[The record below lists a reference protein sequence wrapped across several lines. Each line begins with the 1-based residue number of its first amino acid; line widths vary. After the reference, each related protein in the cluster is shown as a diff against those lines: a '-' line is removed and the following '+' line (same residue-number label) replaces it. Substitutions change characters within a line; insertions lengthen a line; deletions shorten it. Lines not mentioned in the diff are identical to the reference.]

1 MANETPQGVL
11 PHNGG
16 VWPPP
21 GIRYL
26 ARVGAFGFS
35 AGAAGAAFSG
45 HPGAAGI
52 LALIAAALQLT
63 DVIGGK

>member
-1 MANETPQGVL
+1 MGNGT

-16 VWPPP
+16 PGWPPP
-21 GIRYL
+21 SARYVM
-26 ARVGAFGFS
+26 RTTAFAAS
-35 AGAAGAAFSG
+35 SGAAGAAFSG

-52 LALIAAALQLT
+52 LAVIAAALQLV